1 MNLRQVYTTFVVTP
15 LVLGVAGG
23 MMLLAMLCVTTGAM
37 FSMLV
42 IANTWVFLI
51 NHINDGL
58 MLFLA
63 LVTVSVLG
71 LALLKRIHRDST
83 DNDDKRPF
91 EGRF

>member
-1 MNLRQVYTTFVVTP
+1 MTLKQAYVTFVITP
-15 LVLGVAGG
+15 LVLGMAGG
-23 MMLLAMLCVTTGAM
+23 FVLLAMLCVTTGAL

-71 LALLKRIHRDST
+71 LTLLKRIHRYSNND
-83 DNDDKRPF
+83 DDKRPS